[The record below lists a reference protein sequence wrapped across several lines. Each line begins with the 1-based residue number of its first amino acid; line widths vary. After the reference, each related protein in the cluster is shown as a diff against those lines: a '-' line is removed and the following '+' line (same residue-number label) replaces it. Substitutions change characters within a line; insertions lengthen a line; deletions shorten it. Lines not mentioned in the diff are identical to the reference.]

1 MRSLFAEENTEAVLL
16 VDTSNAFNSLHR
28 QVALRNIS
36 ILCPSLAVILIN
48 TYRAKVPLFIDGKH
62 LFSSE
67 GTTQGDPLAMA
78 MYTISVVPLIDAIR
92 DCEIRQAW
100 FADDAT
106 AAGSLTGLRKWWSA
120 LVSLGPAFGYN
131 VKPSKSWLIVKAEHL
146 DLAKNLFDG
155 CGVGI
160 TVEGKR
166 HLGAAIGSPTFV
178 QHYVNEKVEYWV
190 SCVWKLSVIAKAQP
204 HAAYCAFTHGLISKW
219 TYCLRTLPRI
229 SDYLQPLETTIFTE
243 FIPAV
248 TGKFVSDLEREFFSL
263 PARMGGLGLCN
274 PSANANFEFDSS
286 IQVTSSL
293 TKESIEQQTCFRMS
307 VVSAQSQ
314 AKADVIALRHR
325 QLVCKQSELTP
336 QLPASLRRIVSLS
349 SEKGASSWLSVLPI
363 EEHGFALHK
372 GAFRDALCLRYGW
385 LPNSLPAKCVCG
397 HGFTVDHAMNCAT
410 GGFPTLRHNELRDFT
425 AAALS
430 EVCHNVAIEP
440 VLQPLSGESF
450 HYATANVDDEARLD
464 VSAHGFWGSRHQK
477 AFFDVRIFNPTAPSY
492 RNTAVSSLYRRFER
506 DKQRMYEQR
515 IRDVEM
521 GSFTPLVFSTFGGM
535 GSAATVAYKRLCY
548 GTIILQQCCIMD

>member
-1 MRSLFAEENTEAVLL
+1 
-16 VDTSNAFNSLHR
+16 
-28 QVALRNIS
+28 
-36 ILCPSLAVILIN
+36 
-48 TYRAKVPLFIDGKH
+48 
-62 LFSSE
+62 
-67 GTTQGDPLAMA
+67 
-78 MYTISVVPLIDAIR
+78 
-92 DCEIRQAW
+92 
-100 FADDAT
+100 
-106 AAGSLTGLRKWWSA
+106 
-120 LVSLGPAFGYN
+120 
-131 VKPSKSWLIVKAEHL
+131 
-146 DLAKNLFDG
+146 
-155 CGVGI
+155 
-160 TVEGKR
+160 
-166 HLGAAIGSPTFV
+166 
-178 QHYVNEKVEYWV
+178 
-190 SCVWKLSVIAKAQP
+190 
-204 HAAYCAFTHGLISKW
+204 
-219 TYCLRTLPRI
+219 
-229 SDYLQPLETTIFTE
+229 
-243 FIPAV
+243 
-248 TGKFVSDLEREFFSL
+248 
-263 PARMGGLGLCN
+263 MGGLGLCN
-274 PSANANFEFDSS
+274 PSANANFEFNSS

-293 TKESIEQQTCFRMS
+293 TKEIIEQQTCFRMS
-307 VVSAQSQ
+307 VVSSQRQ
-314 AKADVIALRHR
+314 AKADIIALRHR

-450 HYATANVDDEARLD
+450 RYATANVEDEARLD

-535 GSAATVAYKRLCY
+535 GSAATVAYKRLASMLSTQRGQSYSSVVSWIRCSTSFSLLRSAVTCLR
-548 GTIILQQCCIMD
+548 GARSHRGSPVTIGALDLAILEGQVLPSH